1 MSDQT
6 TDPTWITESDLAVL
20 IAIADMAQEFV
31 VNWGI
36 LATAVADADAEQAG
50 ERLDEIADELLPL
63 LRQYSE
69 RFPQTPADQPIPY
82 TVTDDYDW
90 TNPNDKHAQALPAAD
105 TADSLGAEWAPL
117 PPALLIK
124 IAAHVL
130 AREYVAW
137 ASQRQNQ

>member
-90 TNPNDKHAQALPAAD
+90 TNPNDNPYLLTPYANSTPSVNTHRRAA
-105 TADSLGAEWAPL
+105 
-117 PPALLIK
+117 
-124 IAAHVL
+124 
-130 AREYVAW
+130 
-137 ASQRQNQ
+137 